1 MLADCCGL
9 HCGAGEVG
17 AALGVLV
24 GGGLP
29 ALALLLSGDGA
40 AALFSS
46 DPAVLEACRALKAP
60 LATLLISE

>member
-1 MLADCCGL
+1 MMPRRRFLPLA
-9 HCGAGEVG
+9 
-17 AALGVLV
+17 
-24 GGGLP
+24 